1 MLVLAT
7 FLSTHAALRAEQEL
21 TGDLPVELIPVPRQ
35 IRRDCGFCL
44 LAGPLDPLGAS
55 RAAVI
60 LKRHGA
66 TGLWQV
72 LEVDSSTSRRKE
84 KRYEPIP

>member
-21 TGDLPVELIPVPRQ
+21 TGKLPVELIPVPRQ
-35 IRRDCGFCL
+35 IRGDCGFGL
-44 LAGPLDPLGAS
+44 LVGPLDPPGAS
-55 RAAVI
+55 RTAVI

-66 TGLWQV
+66 TGLWRV
-72 LEVDSSTSRRKE
+72 LEVDSPTSRRKE
-84 KRYEPIP
+84 KRYEPIS

>member
-7 FLSTHAALRAEQEL
+7 FPSTHAALRAEQEL
-21 TGDLPVELIPVPRQ
+21 TGDFPVELIPVPRQ
-35 IRRDCGFCL
+35 IRNDCGFCL
-44 LAGPLDPLGAS
+44 LAGPLDPLGAG

-66 TGLWQV
+66 TGLWRV
-72 LEVDSSTSRRKE
+72 LELDSPTSRRKE